1 MRSMKNTRSLVV
13 TGGTL
18 LLLLSCIGCHTQRH
32 EPWNARP
39 SQIGCSW
46 PPPCT
51 SSCLDPECYGY
62 EQTCWR
68 PWPGLCSEC
77 PSQYA
82 EAKPDAENSDVE
94 NSGAENP
101 DAELALP
108 EAPGGFSAEGASE
121 DGTSEDGASETVPE
135 EISLPESEPPADEE
149 IDTDL
154 QLDDAFPVES
164 PSDDN
169 SSSMP
174 SGAED
179 NDAGD
184 NMAQSEGYQEMQPV
198 SFHTPDVLE
207 QTVRE
212 SQFFASLFPTT
223 DRPLY
228 LSGVWRKDCTPDAKA
243 VAQLLMSSWDPAEDV
258 VGLAEIEPAQVESAE
273 SISASSSESPVCLL
287 EHPRVFTEV
296 RQPAKGQRRA
306 IVPTAAWLPMDN
318 DPQSKR

>member
-108 EAPGGFSAEGASE
+108 EAPGGFSAEGVSE
-121 DGTSEDGASETVPE
+121 DGVSETAPE
-135 EISLPESEPPADEE
+135 EISLPESEPPAAEGIDSDIEPKDALPEE
-149 IDTDL
+149 
-154 QLDDAFPVES
+154 AFPVES

-169 SSSMP
+169 SSSTP
-174 SGAED
+174 LDGE
-179 NDAGD
+179 D
-184 NMAQSEGYQEMQPV
+184 NMAQNAGHPEMQPI

-318 DPQSKR
+318 DPQSNR